1 MKNKKIIITGALGQ
15 DGKILS
21 KILLK
26 KRYKVYGFLNKD
38 KKSKIKN
45 VIYKKINFKNLKR
58 IKREL
63 KKIEPSHVV
72 HFGSTNPSYGS
83 NNNFFSENYITT
95 KNIIDAIMSV
105 NKNINFIFPN
115 SSHIFFKKMK
125 VSEKNNF
132 IISNSYTKFRIKI
145 YEYMKTLKKK
155 NFKFTNL
162 ILFNHDSIFRRKNFL
177 LPRIVKCV
185 IKNDLKSIKKIYKEN
200 IIEDFSHAEDICNG
214 IYLLIKKNICLDKLI
229 LSSNKATKVNDII
242 NYLMIN
248 FTTNTK
254 INISVKKNINFII
267 GNNYLA
273 KIILNWKI
281 KKNIYSAVDEMYK
294 DYVK

>member
-155 NFKFTNL
+155 KFKFTNL